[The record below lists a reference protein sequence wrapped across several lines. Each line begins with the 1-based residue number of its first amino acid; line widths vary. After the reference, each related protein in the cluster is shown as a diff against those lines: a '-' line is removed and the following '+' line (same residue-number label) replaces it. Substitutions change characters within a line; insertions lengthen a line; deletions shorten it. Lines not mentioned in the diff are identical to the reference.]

1 MYRKKRRS
9 WTKHVDFMLLD
20 VLCMQLAFVI
30 SYIIRFGTDNPY
42 TDGDYRTL
50 AIAFLF
56 IDFFVEIVS
65 DSFKNV
71 LKRGYFDE
79 FIATCRHVILVEL
92 IVTFYLFTTQTGSF
106 YSRFSYYIMVPFY
119 IVTDYA
125 ARVIWK
131 KILQKTGFNSAKK
144 SLLII
149 APEKILRETLQIV
162 SADRRGY
169 AKVTAVSL
177 DTDLKG
183 KNICGIPIVADRDG
197 IIEYACGEWVDE
209 VFIPPCA
216 ESEYPN
222 ELVRAFLEMGI
233 AVHTGI
239 TKSGSFPAGCQ
250 QVEKIGVYTV
260 ITTSMNY
267 AESSKLLVKRLMD
280 IAGGLVGCLITLL
293 ITIIVGPM
301 IYISSPGPIFFAQER
316 IGRNGRKF
324 KMYKFRSMYMDAEE
338 RKKELMA
345 QNKISDG
352 LMFKMDFDPRIIGN
366 KILPDGTRKTGIGQF
381 IRKTSLD
388 EFPQFINILLG
399 DMSLV
404 GTRPPTVDEWELYE
418 PHHRARMS
426 FRPGLTGMWQVSGRS
441 NITDFEEVVKLDTQY
456 ILPFRVFFKLARC
469 KISSRFLA
477 GQIFYQFLYT
487 PADCI
492 IRIISVVTIS
502 ERCVKSLEKVFPEC
516 SSKIR
521 MLYNISSTKMIWQ
534 LAEKNYPD
542 EYRRKKNI
550 LVSIGRLNTQKGFDL
565 AIQAAKI
572 IEEKGV
578 EFTWFIIGEGED
590 EQMLREQIKKERLND
605 SVKLI
610 GIRKNP
616 YPYIRYAD
624 VFVQPSRYE
633 GKSIVLDEAKILCK
647 PIVVTDY
654 TTVVDSITDG
664 VNGRIVQFDPN
675 AIANGILELLNS
687 DAQTKFETSLKGE
700 IVRENLEV
708 GNYIK
713 LFIEM
718 D

>member
-216 ESEYPN
+216 ESEYP
-222 ELVRAFLEMGI
+222 
-233 AVHTGI
+233 
-239 TKSGSFPAGCQ
+239 KGC
-250 QVEKIGVYTV
+250 
-260 ITTSMNY
+260 
-267 AESSKLLVKRLMD
+267 KR
-280 IAGGLVGCLITLL
+280 
-293 ITIIVGPM
+293 
-301 IYISSPGPIFFAQER
+301 
-316 IGRNGRKF
+316 
-324 KMYKFRSMYMDAEE
+324 
-338 RKKELMA
+338 
-345 QNKISDG
+345 
-352 LMFKMDFDPRIIGN
+352 
-366 KILPDGTRKTGIGQF
+366 
-381 IRKTSLD
+381 
-388 EFPQFINILLG
+388 
-399 DMSLV
+399 
-404 GTRPPTVDEWELYE
+404 
-418 PHHRARMS
+418 
-426 FRPGLTGMWQVSGRS
+426 
-441 NITDFEEVVKLDTQY
+441 
-456 ILPFRVFFKLARC
+456 
-469 KISSRFLA
+469 
-477 GQIFYQFLYT
+477 
-487 PADCI
+487 
-492 IRIISVVTIS
+492 
-502 ERCVKSLEKVFPEC
+502 
-516 SSKIR
+516 
-521 MLYNISSTKMIWQ
+521 
-534 LAEKNYPD
+534 
-542 EYRRKKNI
+542 
-550 LVSIGRLNTQKGFDL
+550 
-565 AIQAAKI
+565 
-572 IEEKGV
+572 
-578 EFTWFIIGEGED
+578 
-590 EQMLREQIKKERLND
+590 
-605 SVKLI
+605 
-610 GIRKNP
+610 
-616 YPYIRYAD
+616 
-624 VFVQPSRYE
+624 
-633 GKSIVLDEAKILCK
+633 
-647 PIVVTDY
+647 
-654 TTVVDSITDG
+654 
-664 VNGRIVQFDPN
+664 
-675 AIANGILELLNS
+675 
-687 DAQTKFETSLKGE
+687 E
-700 IVRENLEV
+700 I
-708 GNYIK
+708 
-713 LFIEM
+713 
-718 D
+718 